1 MKKQIVVYDYQ
12 KSDYEQIASLWIETG
27 LGDPQRGD
35 NQCIIEDSIQLGGK
49 ILVAKTPTGQVVGTS
64 WITFDGRRLH
74 MHHFGVLPHL
84 QRQGI
89 GDLLTRASLRF
100 AQEKGYQIK
109 LEVHQS
115 NSAAIALYKKHG
127 FTFLGDYDV
136 YIVRGVQELDL

>member
-1 MKKQIVVYDYQ
+1 MEKKIGIYDYQ
-12 KSDYEQIASLWIETG
+12 KSDYEQIARLWIETD
-27 LGDPQRGD
+27 LGNPQRGD
-35 NQCIIEDSIQLGGK
+35 NQQIIEHSIQLGGQL
-49 ILVAKTPTGQVVGTS
+49 LVAKTPTGQIVGTS

-74 MHHFGVLPHL
+74 MHHFGVLPQL

-89 GDLLTRASLRF
+89 GDLLARASLRF
-100 AQEKGYQIK
+100 AQQKGYQIK

-136 YIVRGVQELDL
+136 YIVRDVQGLDL